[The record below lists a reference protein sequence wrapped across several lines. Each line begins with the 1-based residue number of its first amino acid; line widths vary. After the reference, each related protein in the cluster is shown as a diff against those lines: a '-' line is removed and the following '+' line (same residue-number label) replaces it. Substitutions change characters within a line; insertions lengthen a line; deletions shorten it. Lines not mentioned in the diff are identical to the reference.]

1 MRPMHFFGCLLIVLL
16 GLGKSDISYGQ
27 GSTAKSIRIV
37 VPSPPGSFNDLIARV
52 LAQSFSE
59 DYAPGSIVDNKPGGG
74 TLIGTEAVARAAP
87 DGRTLLVVS
96 FPFSVLNALYPNF
109 KWDVMRDFA
118 PLIHLG
124 YAPSVLVVSQSSVIQ
139 TLSQYLTEVKQ
150 KPNTFFY
157 ASTSNGSSG
166 HLFMELFKGL
176 TKTDLTHVPFKG
188 TTEAFSALVGGQVQV
203 IFMNLPEAVPFI
215 QSGRVRALGVTALK
229 RVESIPQV
237 PTMLEGG
244 ISAMEQNIWWGMV
257 APAGTARDTL
267 EKLNVQINRV
277 LNTSEVKKIFEKS
290 DARIAGGSV
299 DNFRMYLRDQSQ
311 LWSRV
316 VKDSK
321 IGVD

>member
-1 MRPMHFFGCLLIVLL
+1 M
-16 GLGKSDISYGQ
+16 
-27 GSTAKSIRIV
+27 
-37 VPSPPGSFNDLIARV
+37 IARV

-59 DYAPGSIVDNKPGGG
+59 DYAPGSIVENKPGGG

-229 RVESIPQV
+229 RVESISQV

-257 APAGTARDTL
+257 APAGTARDSL

-290 DARIAGGSV
+290 DTRIAGGSV